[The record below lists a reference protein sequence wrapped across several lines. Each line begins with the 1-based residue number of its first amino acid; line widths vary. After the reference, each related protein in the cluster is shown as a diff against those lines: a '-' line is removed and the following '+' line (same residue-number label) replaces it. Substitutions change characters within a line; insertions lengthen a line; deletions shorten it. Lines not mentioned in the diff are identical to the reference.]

1 MHKFLPLVFAWRY
14 VRGKRSANAVPIL
27 SRISMTAIAVGSA
40 AMIILF
46 SVFNGFD
53 TLVKDLYKAFY
64 PDIRITAAAGKFFTI
79 PAPLLQQIATR
90 KGVQQIAPVIEDQIL
105 INTDHDVVIATL
117 KGIDNRYFAVNTV
130 KPYITRGRDSLIPG
144 LATTIMGTH
153 IASRIGLDVDNNFS
167 KVQVLYF
174 NTKATIVG
182 TDPANAYQSLTLKPD
197 GIFRVQDE
205 FDDNYML
212 GPLEATQALFNAA
225 GKISSLELKLEPGT
239 SPDAIKR
246 SLAQLLGTK
255 YRVET
260 RFEQNRTL
268 YQVLRTEKWATYAI
282 LLFVLLIASVNMIG
296 ALSLLVLEKRKD
308 MAILSA
314 MGARKNTVRTIFLL
328 EGMLWSGIGGLTGLL
343 AGGGLCLAQQKFG
356 LLTLGDSFVIKAYPV
371 AMQPQDFVVV
381 ILTVIM
387 VGLVAAWYPAV
398 KATNDATE
406 NETIYTKLR

>member
-1 MHKFLPLVFAWRY
+1 
-14 VRGKRSANAVPIL
+14 
-27 SRISMTAIAVGSA
+27 
-40 AMIILF
+40 
-46 SVFNGFD
+46 
-53 TLVKDLYKAFY
+53 
-64 PDIRITAAAGKFFTI
+64 
-79 PAPLLQQIATR
+79 
-90 KGVQQIAPVIEDQIL
+90 
-105 INTDHDVVIATL
+105 
-117 KGIDNRYFAVNTV
+117 
-130 KPYITRGRDSLIPG
+130 
-144 LATTIMGTH
+144 
-153 IASRIGLDVDNNFS
+153 
-167 KVQVLYF
+167 
-174 NTKATIVG
+174 
-182 TDPANAYQSLTLKPD
+182 
-197 GIFRVQDE
+197 
-205 FDDNYML
+205 ML